1 MTATAPAW
9 EDHYF
14 PASSKPSV
22 VDQGQRTATAAEL
35 DANNE
40 EENDLDLSK
49 PTLAAA
55 VIRDA
60 ERLCLQQVS

>member
-9 EDHYF
+9 EDDYS
-14 PASSKPSV
+14 PASSKPSI

-35 DANNE
+35 DPTN

-60 ERLCLQQVS
+60 ERRCLQQVS